1 MNASKPSCP
10 RLRREHSALPACRL
24 LAVAL
29 LSCNP
34 ALADDAVVD
43 GAECTSAG
51 FFAALADVQG
61 SGGGTIGFD
70 CPAPLTVLF
79 DVRRQIS
86 SDVAIVADG
95 DVTLTGNGVQALFQV
110 FDDRSLRLRGVRI
123 RDNVGTTQHAIENFG
138 TLTLEDV
145 QVGPNAPSRS
155 LIANYDTL
163 LVRGGVFEN
172 NTFSGAGI
180 VPDGAVL
187 TNEGGT
193 ATIEDAVFAG
203 NGQTPAASLG
213 GAILVSA
220 GTVVVRRTDFADNRA
235 FDGGAIFVD
244 PAGELRVAGSRF
256 IGNDATYGGAIE
268 SQTGV
273 VAIAGSRFV
282 ENTAAALGGAIW
294 QRNGGD
300 LAIDTSLF
308 DGNTAGDDG
317 GAVSLLDA
325 AGNASIR
332 NSTFVRNLSAAH
344 GGAVYSASDIQLR
357 ASTFHDNEAAADS
370 GGGALYQT
378 GSGAVAILDDVTVV
392 GNRAGYG
399 AGIANF
405 PGAAPG
411 STIYVQRSIVAAN
424 AIDATASG
432 NCAGGEIVSLGYNL
446 SDDTYCGSAFGGDDL
461 LDATLPF
468 LAFGEHGGPT
478 PTLPPAAGSDAIDF
492 VPTAACGI
500 DPVDQRGAPRPAGVA
515 CDAGAVEVG
524 AVPAPFDRVFGDG
537 FED

>member
-1 MNASKPSCP
+1 MNAPKP
-10 RLRREHSALPACRL
+10 RHARATRTLAACRVPALL
-24 LAVAL
+24 LA
-29 LSCNP
+29 SCGF
-34 ALADDAVVD
+34 AQADDAVVT
-43 GAECTSAG
+43 GADCSSAG
-51 FFAALADVQG
+51 FFAALAQVQG
-61 SGGGTIGFD
+61 SGGGSIGFD
-70 CPAPLTVLF
+70 CPAPLTVVF

-95 DVTLTGNGVQALFQV
+95 DVTFTGNGVQALFQV

-123 RDNVGTTQHAIENFG
+123 RDNIGTTQHAIENFG

-145 QVGPNAPSRS
+145 RVGPNAPSRS

-163 LVRGGVFEN
+163 LVRGGVFED

-180 VPDGAVL
+180 EPFGAVL
-187 TNEGGT
+187 RNEGGT

-203 NGQTPAASLG
+203 NGQTPAGSRG
-213 GAILVSA
+213 GAIVASA
-220 GTVVVRRTDFADNRA
+220 GTVVIRRSQLLGNGA

-244 PAGELRVAGSRF
+244 PAAELSVTGSSF
-256 IGNDATYGGAIE
+256 TGNTATYGGAIQ
-268 SQTGV
+268 SQTGIV
-273 VAIAGSRFV
+273 TIAGSRFV
-282 ENTAAALGGAIW
+282 ENTAAALGGALW
-294 QRNGGD
+294 QRNGGE
-300 LAIDTSLF
+300 LQIATSLF
-308 DGNTAGDDG
+308 DGNSAGDDG

-325 AGNASIR
+325 AGNASIGY
-332 NSTFVRNLSAAH
+332 STFLRNLSGAH
-344 GGAVYSASDIQLR
+344 GGAIYSASDIQLR
-357 ASTFHDNEAAADS
+357 ASTFFDNEAATAS

-411 STIYVQRSIVAAN
+411 STIYVQRSIIAAN
-424 AIDATASG
+424 RIDDTASG

-446 SDDTYCGSAFGGDDL
+446 SDDMYCGGAFGGDDL

-468 LAFGEHGGPT
+468 LAFGDHGGPT
-478 PTLPPAAGSDAIDF
+478 PTLPPATGSDAIDF

-500 DPVDQRGAPRPAGVA
+500 DPVDQRGAPRPAGAA
-515 CDAGAVEVG
+515 CDAGAVETG
-524 AVPAPFDRVFGDG
+524 AVPLPFDRVFGDG